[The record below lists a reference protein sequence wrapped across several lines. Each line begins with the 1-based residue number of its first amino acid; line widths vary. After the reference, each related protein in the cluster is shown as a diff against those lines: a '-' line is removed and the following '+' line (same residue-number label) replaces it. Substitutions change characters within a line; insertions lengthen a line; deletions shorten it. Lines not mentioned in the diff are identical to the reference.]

1 MPVLLLAY
9 HEIVRQYKIIDT
21 IAPEKKMCSYLV
33 RIMKESDNTY
43 NGGSISDE
51 FISKINS
58 MLISGKLELV
68 ENSNLNNCYGSTG
81 SVPVVFNDDGWL
93 YFTPETFEYAVS
105 KVALANN
112 ANSVRK
118 ALLER
123 GLLKVSENMTY
134 KATLYD
140 SKYSGKLNVT
150 AVSIEVL
157 SDEALK
163 MQKGGMFNYTPCS
176 NEDDND
182 RILIGT
188 DEKGRNVYWS
198 IEHEEL
204 SNRHMLVNGISGAG
218 KSTAVNLIVKELFSK
233 NQNIVYIDFSRSD
246 TPERLEKN
254 GLDRNF
260 QENNITRI
268 DIDSVLENCEEL
280 ETAFDIM
287 IQEKQILLFE
297 KEKYDRTVEKFL
309 TLLYDRVTADSTLSI
324 FLVID
329 EVHELDYRKGS
340 PLYNIMEKGRGN
352 GISLI
357 GIFQGSHETKPKQYS
372 MMNQSEI
379 RLIFK
384 LGDQRDAEYVAK
396 SNELKPPGK
405 FIEKI
410 RNLKKRHCLVIGS
423 LENIDGELESNRFI
437 EVAVPDTNI

>member
-1 MPVLLLAY
+1 MN
-9 HEIVRQYKIIDT
+9 ITIRDKDKIDIDKIIVLNILAIIDK
-21 IAPEKKMCSYLV
+21 ILPEKKMCSYLV

-68 ENSNLNNCYGSTG
+68 ENSSLNNCYGSTG

-93 YFTPETFEYAVS
+93 YFTPEAFEYAVS

-157 SDEALK
+157 SDESLK
-163 MQKGGMFNYTPCS
+163 MQKGGMFNYTPCR

-218 KSTAVNLIVKELFSK
+218 KS
-233 NQNIVYIDFSRSD
+233 
-246 TPERLEKN
+246 
-254 GLDRNF
+254 RN
-260 QENNITRI
+260 
-268 DIDSVLENCEEL
+268 
-280 ETAFDIM
+280 A
-287 IQEKQILLFE
+287 
-297 KEKYDRTVEKFL
+297 
-309 TLLYDRVTADSTLSI
+309 
-324 FLVID
+324 
-329 EVHELDYRKGS
+329 
-340 PLYNIMEKGRGN
+340 
-352 GISLI
+352 
-357 GIFQGSHETKPKQYS
+357 TK
-372 MMNQSEI
+372 
-379 RLIFK
+379 
-384 LGDQRDAEYVAK
+384 
-396 SNELKPPGK
+396 
-405 FIEKI
+405 
-410 RNLKKRHCLVIGS
+410 
-423 LENIDGELESNRFI
+423 
-437 EVAVPDTNI
+437 